1 VPEEWT
7 AGSDSWRSSSVLA
20 QAGQAGVDPER
31 TSVSNWCPQLLQE
44 YSKMGMGRSVRS
56 QAL

>member
-1 VPEEWT
+1 
-7 AGSDSWRSSSVLA
+7 VLA